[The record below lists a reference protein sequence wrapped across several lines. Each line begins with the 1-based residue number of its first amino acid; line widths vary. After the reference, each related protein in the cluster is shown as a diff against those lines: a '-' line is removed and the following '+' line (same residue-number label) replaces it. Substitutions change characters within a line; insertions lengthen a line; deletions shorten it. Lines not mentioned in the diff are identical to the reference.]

1 MTVPS
6 FDRAASAALVVAF
19 AVVLTVGCVSLGGW
33 RWPTAAVAPI
43 GVAAAL
49 LLLVG
54 GWLLRCDLDDG
65 VALRV
70 PLTTGVGMLGFGSFG
85 VVVAVD
91 FLSMAG
97 SQATLVVLHFVSA
110 GSAVGVLVGLF
121 AAQQATTIRTLRAR
135 EADLRQSRDEYLDL
149 FDGIGDT
156 VLVHDTR
163 GRIIAANDTAL
174 DQLGYDHSRLV
185 GHRIDVVEDDAAAD
199 RPDPDERLVY
209 EAIHTTADG
218 DCLPVE
224 VSASVVRYAGSPAV
238 LSVAR
243 DVSRRR
249 ASEREVAR
257 KRDQLRALNR
267 VLRHDIRNDMQ
278 IVLGQAQALETHV
291 DDAGAT
297 RLQTILDTG
306 KHVVELTRRSRHLA
320 RTVAGDDEL
329 PVDPVSLPAV
339 LRSELDRRRQ
349 AFPHAT
355 ISLDGDVPHV
365 TVRAND
371 LLSSVFRN
379 LLNNAVQ
386 HNDRDAP
393 TVAVSVDVTDDT
405 AIVRIA
411 DDGPGIDADR
421 AVFGKGKR
429 GLDSDG
435 TGLGLY
441 LVGALVEQYGGDVWF
456 EDNDPRGA
464 VAVVE
469 LPLASG

>member
-1 MTVPS
+1 
-6 FDRAASAALVVAF
+6 
-19 AVVLTVGCVSLGGW
+19 
-33 RWPTAAVAPI
+33 
-43 GVAAAL
+43 
-49 LLLVG
+49 
-54 GWLLRCDLDDG
+54 
-65 VALRV
+65 
-70 PLTTGVGMLGFGSFG
+70 
-85 VVVAVD
+85 
-91 FLSMAG
+91 
-97 SQATLVVLHFVSA
+97 
-110 GSAVGVLVGLF
+110 
-121 AAQQATTIRTLRAR
+121 
-135 EADLRQSRDEYLDL
+135 
-149 FDGIGDT
+149 
-156 VLVHDTR
+156 
-163 GRIIAANDTAL
+163 
-174 DQLGYDHSRLV
+174 LGYDHGHLV
-185 GHRIDVVEDDAAAD
+185 GRRIDTVEDDPADD
-199 RPDPDERLVY
+199 RPASDERLVY
-209 EAIHTTADG
+209 AATHTTADG

-278 IVLGQAQALETHV
+278 IVLGQAQALENHV
-291 DDAGAT
+291 DDAGQT

-306 KHVVELTRRSRHLA
+306 SHVVELTRRSRHLA
-320 RTVAGDDEL
+320 RTVAGEDDP
-329 PVDPVSLPAV
+329 PVESVSLPAV
-339 LRSELDRRRQ
+339 LQSELDRRRQ

-355 ISLDGDVPHV
+355 VSLDGEIPDV

-386 HNDRDAP
+386 HSDRDAP
-393 TVAVSVDVTDDT
+393 TVAVSVDVGEEVVV
-405 AIVRIA
+405 VRIA

-421 AVFGKGKR
+421 AVFGTDDR

-441 LVGALVEQYGGDVWF
+441 LVDALVEQYGGDVWF

-469 LPLASG
+469 LPLAPGGADR